1 MSQKYRE
8 SETVDENQE
17 ENKSEEKEPT
27 DEPEKVEEANDE
39 EANDEEDE
47 DEEEGEHNK
56 DDKDDKENKKSRMKL
71 KLGDIIQILAPTNE
85 LLHEN
90 TFFIEYIDENRVV
103 IIDVASIEQTQL
115 NRDPETSVFT
125 DRSIK
130 EIILISRSPESG
142 YARQNNLTPG
152 TWLEIH
158 IGGDVSTIIT
168 GEITSLEEDQI
179 EIRTVPELDVIY
191 IDFEYKGIP
200 EYIPIK
206 KIIIR
211 DKPVLYGDIK
221 ESNEEEGQ
229 EQPSSEPTMEYLET
243 GEAIIHAE
251 ENAEE
256 EENVLDLL
264 RVEVA
269 KSKQV
274 VFGEDLEDIE
284 QFIELPENKRRY
296 GLELQ
301 TGSLLDELLSTIPA
315 TKRTQ
320 QIMSKIHTLIAR
332 YRELRNTFSTFNEN
346 GDVSSY
352 KRNNPQL
359 HKPIIERIKSMD
371 TKIDWVLPVVSLKK
385 KIYRTTEEYEAEE
398 DDNIMGDT
406 ESFLFDRAITDEE
419 EVKKN
424 TYYNDR
430 TLADESKY
438 YKVYQQL
445 ADLVRPFEDPAEH
458 PGFLEKA
465 EVKTALETIVDNY
478 DEFFSS
484 VVKQESIVK
493 RRYVIQ
499 KYDMGLNK
507 RTLVK
512 RGDREF
518 VETSSMTKPDK
529 AFVKSVVTLPAPVV
543 QLSRVR
549 MPETSIL
556 EKSNLHMFSLMIFR
570 LLKKNK
576 EIAPFVIE
584 DLAEEIRQKPGK
596 KPRGDRTKAAD
607 RGAEGAEEEPEDDFL
622 QDMRHYVLS
631 DIQQRIEDDGK
642 FEKFLQAIIPKTRT
656 LIRLVRKY
664 ITQKLSFVAVV
675 QALEPF
681 YIYSSDISY
690 KQYLEIRAFIID
702 QIDKKKKNLDEQ
714 RKNFGSLATHKF
726 AVDPYVLSILRFLLE
741 RPELVDTFLTGYKLP
756 DKELLQKSS
765 TTAEIIKRLLDADNG
780 VLLTTLIQSL
790 MSALHMPKSLSELF
804 EESPIDDMTP
814 AEKVKS
820 RDCHKRVLTK
830 KYTSM
835 ADLQKDN
842 NKDIFY
848 DKEYD
853 DTPYEIMKKYKD
865 DQSKMSPDKFERF
878 LIENL
883 VQKHGAS
890 RETAPELAKQMI
902 KGKKEVAEG
911 EYALLVDQPEIVDVP
926 ESLEERRKLKEAAQ
940 RHAKSIYYY
949 RKGQV
954 WIHERELDDEAFMDT
969 TDLFCNVK
977 KDCLV
982 TTVDPFVDKCMSTEE
997 ADKRLEA
1004 INRKRVEGEFNQ
1016 RFELA
1021 AEDMQS
1027 TIQNKLAYHLKYL
1040 QSWIRIQSIQKERA
1054 NNVAYQIGLEATK
1067 YVDAV
1072 ISPHLELR
1080 DRILGQSDFV
1090 KKQHHILRLYDT
1102 YCREPMDIL
1111 AEDVG
1116 WKYCKATNTKLLPA
1130 FLYDLAATFVKGGD
1144 YQLKLEEICHTH
1156 GLMSDSGDAIVDKFS
1171 GFAVRAIDFA
1181 EEDGFD
1187 DAGFKIT
1194 THAFIQKGEVDKA
1207 VENILDLYSN
1217 KDEKQVCEGERAQMI
1232 CNLLAGLA
1240 SQIGHPFA
1248 EIRDF
1253 CVRITSALCDKL
1265 IDTEEKYN
1273 REAKKAEENKGIKL
1287 PPYKMRSQQL
1297 TVLITA
1303 CVLFMTIQTET
1314 PAFQTSKSMPG
1325 CVKSFKGFPLTGE
1338 EDLTGIHYMACVL
1351 SKMEKKIEPW
1361 NTISKLTTAMIQ
1373 EQLKKIATVALKNA
1387 EIDDRYLKKREYMIA
1402 NEADEIPAEH
1412 SIGKWLHF
1420 LPPLVPI
1427 SVSTDSVSPDFKD
1440 GLLSAMRKGQK
1451 GQHKDLLALR
1461 SKIGQLGFSLITDI
1475 QKIVK
1480 EKELLLVG
1488 ASNGT
1493 PYLQNVCCNEKER
1506 VPILYFNEE
1515 NPDVLRIVK
1524 AIKALSIF
1532 TKMTTEISKP
1542 AILFDP
1548 RDRTLKYPP
1557 ISGDMTEANIY
1568 SAFIHYCQLDK
1579 GAGVPSKFHAFLTD
1593 VPVGYNPKGSLEEK
1607 IDFLKRHDKRFSLA
1621 QFTELLQIVSKENIV
1636 ELEDPP
1642 IYNRSEVLKDLMLHF
1657 DQHTSP
1663 VIDKQMR
1670 ENIYRVLVKYDKTKL
1685 MTLLEGEE
1693 NDKLPE
1699 PEKQKIA
1706 AMRALKNGLA
1716 DIIRD
1721 QFKPAVLG
1729 FLKKYGKTGKRDF
1742 DKLTEF
1748 IGTFV
1753 TTWASSYPGVS
1764 SGGVSGGGTDLYKVA
1779 NFIKNAVYEMTS
1791 VFPNILITNVTNVSR
1806 VHAYWGLAQVDSIRI
1821 YNSISAYYQPLGE
1834 FREDVVLTRLLQFV
1848 QTKFVDL
1855 RLFFEN
1861 LPIHE
1866 SIRVGSHDYFS
1877 FFDRETIELLL
1888 EYVFLSVLH
1897 EYIIATDELDLIRL
1911 DSVEQKKANREAI
1924 KEANDEDTQ
1933 FSSEYPELAEE
1944 YQQVYGDM
1952 TEIQIQAG
1960 NREELKTRVAKMLLA
1975 FINIT
1980 RKNKAEIDISYE
1992 NISASIRKRKEKEK
2006 NRIIDRFK
2014 NMSEDERRVE
2024 DQKKKLK
2031 LDEWNVGTQRGI
2043 FEYDKHTSTREVNEQ
2058 MAEEALDI
2066 QKHGIRQAD
2075 FVEIHGD
2082 NGVDEG
2088 EEPLREMLDINEMP
2102 DEMEEQADEENVI
2115 AGLTSLK
2122 ANFFDGQFYSDDES
2136 DDGFG
2141 DES

>member
-8 SETVDENQE
+8 SETDEVDENQE

-27 DEPEKVEEANDE
+27 SEQEEVSEKEEQEENDE
-39 EANDEEDE
+39 EEKDEEQ
-47 DEEEGEHNK
+47 GEQDSK
-56 DDKDDKENKKSRMKL
+56 KQKSRMKL

-103 IIDVASIEQTQL
+103 VIDVASIEQTQL

-130 EIILISRSPESG
+130 EIILISRSPEAG
-142 YARQNNLTPG
+142 YARQNNLVPG
-152 TWLEIH
+152 TWVEIH

-211 DKPVLYGDIK
+211 DKPALYGEIK
-221 ESNEEEGQ
+221 ETNEEDQ

-274 VFGEDLEDIE
+274 VFGEDLDDIE
-284 QFIELPENKRRY
+284 QFVELPESKRRY

-320 QIMSKIHTLIAR
+320 QIMSRIHTLIAR

-352 KRNNPQL
+352 KRNNPHL

-385 KIYRTTEEYEAEE
+385 KIYRTTDEYEAEE

-406 ESFLFDRAITDEE
+406 ESFLFDRALTDEE

-478 DEFFSS
+478 DEFYSS

-499 KYDMGLNK
+499 KYDLGLNK
-507 RTLVK
+507 RILVK
-512 RGDREF
+512 NGDREF
-518 VETSSMTKPDK
+518 VETSAMTKPDK

-543 QLSRVR
+543 QWSRVR

-576 EIAPFVIE
+576 EIAPYVIE
-584 DLAEEIRQKPGK
+584 DLAEEIRQKPGRK
-596 KPRGDRTKAAD
+596 LRGDRAQAQVP
-607 RGAEGAEEEPEDDFL
+607 AEGDEEPEDDFL
-622 QDMRHYVLS
+622 QDMRHYILS
-631 DIQQRIEDDGK
+631 DIQQRVEDDNK

-741 RPELVDTFLTGYKLP
+741 RPELVDTFLTGYRLP
-756 DKELLQKSS
+756 DKEVLQKNS

-804 EESPIDDMTP
+804 EESPIDDMTQ
-814 AEKVKS
+814 AEKVKA
-820 RDCHKRVLTK
+820 RDCHKRVLAK

-878 LIENL
+878 LVENL

-890 RETAPELAKQMI
+890 REAAPELAKQMI

-911 EYALLVDQPEIVDVP
+911 EYALFIDQPEIVDVP
-926 ESLEERRKLKEAAQ
+926 ESLEERRKLKEDAQ

-954 WIHERELDDEAFMDT
+954 WIHERELDDEAFIDT

-977 KDCLV
+977 KECMSTAID
-982 TTVDPFVDKCMSTEE
+982 TFVDKCLSSEE

-1004 INRKRVEGEFNQ
+1004 INRRKIEGEFNQ

-1021 AEDMQS
+1021 AEDMKAV
-1027 TIQNKLAYHLKYL
+1027 IQNKLVDHLKYL
-1040 QSWIRIQSIQKERA
+1040 QSWIRIQSVQKERS

-1090 KKQHHILRLYDT
+1090 RKQHHILRLYDT
-1102 YCREPMDIL
+1102 YCREPMELL

-1130 FLYDLAATFVKGGD
+1130 FLYELAATFVQGGD

-1187 DAGFKIT
+1187 DAGFKVT

-1207 VENILDLYSN
+1207 VENILDMYSN

-1232 CNLLAGLA
+1232 CNLLGGLA
-1240 SQIGHPFA
+1240 GQIGHPFA

-1287 PPYKMRSQQL
+1287 PPYKTRSQQL

-1303 CVLFMTIQTET
+1303 TVLFMTIQTET
-1314 PAFQTSKSMPG
+1314 PSFQTSKSMPG
-1325 CVKSFKGFPLTGE
+1325 CVKSFKGYPLSGE

-1373 EQLKKIATVALKNA
+1373 EQIKKISTVALKNA

-1402 NEADEIPAEH
+1402 NDADEIPDEH

-1427 SVSTDSVSPDFKD
+1427 SVTTDSVSPDFKD

-1480 EKELLLVG
+1480 DKELLLVG
-1488 ASNGT
+1488 ASSGT

-1515 NPDVLRIVK
+1515 NQDVLRIVK
-1524 AIKALSIF
+1524 AIKSLSIF
-1532 TKMTTEISKP
+1532 VRMTTELSKP

-1593 VPVGYNPKGSLEEK
+1593 IPVGYNPKGSLEEK

-1636 ELEDPP
+1636 ELEQPP
-1642 IYNRSEVLKDLMLHF
+1642 VYNRSEVLKDLMLHF
-1657 DQHTSP
+1657 DEYTSP
-1663 VIDKQMR
+1663 VIDKDLR
-1670 ENIYRVLVKYDKTKL
+1670 ENIYRVLTKYDKTKL
-1685 MTLLEGEE
+1685 MTLLDGEE

-1706 AMRALKNGLA
+1706 AMRTLKNGLA

-1742 DKLTEF
+1742 DKLSEF

-1753 TTWASSYPGVS
+1753 TSWASSIN
-1764 SGGVSGGGTDLYKVA
+1764 GGSDLYKIA
-1779 NFIKNAVYEMTS
+1779 NFIKNTVYEMTS

-1806 VHAYWGLAQVDSIRI
+1806 VHPYWGLAQVDSTRI

-1834 FREDVVLTRLLQFV
+1834 FREDVVLTRLLLEV

-1897 EYIIATDELDLIRL
+1897 EYIIATDQIDLIRM
-1911 DSVEQKKANREAI
+1911 DSVEQKKVNREAI
-1924 KEANDEDTQ
+1924 RESNDEDTQ
-1933 FSSEYPELAEE
+1933 FSSEFPELAEE

-1992 NISASIRKRKEKEK
+1992 NISAAIRKRKEKEK

-2014 NMSEDERRVE
+2014 QMSEDERRVE

-2043 FEYDKHTSTREVNEQ
+2043 FEYDKYTSTREVNEQ

-2082 NGVDEG
+2082 SAADEG
-2088 EEPLREMLDINEMP
+2088 EEPLREMLDINQMP
-2102 DEMEEQADEENVI
+2102 DEMEEHADEENMMS
-2115 AGLTSLK
+2115 GLTSLK

-2141 DES
+2141 DE

>member
-8 SETVDENQE
+8 SETDEVDENQE
-17 ENKSEEKEPT
+17 DNKSEEREPT
-27 DEPEKVEEANDE
+27 SDQEENVEKENDE
-39 EANDEEDE
+39 K
-47 DEEEGEHNK
+47 DEEESGEQGEQDGK
-56 DDKDDKENKKSRMKL
+56 KQKSRMKL

-103 IIDVASIEQTQL
+103 IIDVASIEQIQL
-115 NRDPETSVFT
+115 NREPETSIFT

-130 EIILISRSPESG
+130 EIVLISRSPESG
-142 YARQNNLTPG
+142 YARQNNLVPG
-152 TWLEIH
+152 TWIEIH

-211 DKPVLYGDIK
+211 DKPALYDAVQPV
-221 ESNEEEGQ
+221 EDS
-229 EQPSSEPTMEYLET
+229 EQVSSTEPTMEYLET
-243 GEAIIHAE
+243 GEAIIRAE
-251 ENAEE
+251 ENADE

-274 VFGEDLEDIE
+274 VFGEDLDDIE
-284 QFIELPENKRRY
+284 QFVELPESKRRY

-385 KIYRTTEEYEAEE
+385 KIYRTTDEYEAEE
-398 DDNIMGDT
+398 EENIMGDT
-406 ESFLFDRAITDEE
+406 ESFLFDKVLTDEE

-430 TLADESKY
+430 TLVDESKY
-438 YKVYQQL
+438 YKLYQQL

-478 DEFFSS
+478 DEFYSS

-499 KYDMGLNK
+499 KYDLGLNK

-512 RGDREF
+512 KGDREF
-518 VETSSMTKPDK
+518 IETSAITKPDK
-529 AFVKSVVTLPAPVV
+529 AFIKSVVTLPAPVV
-543 QLSRVR
+543 QWSRVR

-556 EKSNLHMFSLMIFR
+556 EKSNLHMFPLMIFR

-596 KPRGDRTKAAD
+596 KQTSKIAPKATEGETEQDRQPD
-607 RGAEGAEEEPEDDFL
+607 EETEFL

-631 DIQQRIEDDGK
+631 DIQQRIEEDGK

-664 ITQKLSFVAVV
+664 ITQKLSFISVV

-681 YIYSSDISY
+681 YIYSGDISY
-690 KQYLEIRAFIID
+690 KQYLEIRAFIIVE
-702 QIDKKKKNLDEQ
+702 IEKKKKNLDEQ
-714 RKNFGSLATHKF
+714 RKNFGSLVTHKF

-741 RPELVDTFLTGYKLP
+741 RPELMDTFLTGYQLP

-780 VLLTTLIQSL
+780 VLLTTLIQNL

-804 EESPIDDMTP
+804 EESPIDDMTQ
-814 AEKVKS
+814 AEKVKA

-830 KYTSM
+830 KYTSI

-853 DTPYEIMKKYKD
+853 DTPYELMKKYKD
-865 DQSKMSPDKFERF
+865 EQEKMSPEKFERF
-878 LIENL
+878 LVENL

-890 RETAPELAKQMI
+890 IELAPELAKQMI
-902 KGKKEVAEG
+902 KGKKEVGEG
-911 EYALLVDQPEIVDVP
+911 EYAIFIDQPEIVDIP
-926 ESLEERRKLKEAAQ
+926 ESLEERRKLKEDAQ
-940 RHAKSIYYY
+940 RHAKTTYYY

-969 TDLFCNVK
+969 KDLFCNVK
-977 KDCLV
+977 KECLSIA
-982 TTVDPFVDKCMSTEE
+982 VDPFVDKCMSTEE
-997 ADKRLEA
+997 AEKRLEA
-1004 INRKRVEGEFNQ
+1004 INRKKIQGEFNQ
-1016 RFELA
+1016 RFDLA
-1021 AEDMQS
+1021 AEDMKAV
-1027 TIQNKLAYHLKYL
+1027 IQNKLVEHLKYL
-1040 QSWIRIQSIQKERA
+1040 QRWIRIQSVQKERA

-1067 YVDAV
+1067 YTDAV
-1072 ISPHLELR
+1072 VSPHLELR

-1090 KKQHHILRLYDT
+1090 KKQHDIVRLYDT
-1102 YCREPMDIL
+1102 FCREPMEL
-1111 AEDVG
+1111 LTEDVG
-1116 WKYCKATNTKLLPA
+1116 WKYCKTSNTKLLPA
-1130 FLYDLAATFVKGGD
+1130 FLYDLATTFVRGGD

-1171 GFAVRAIDFA
+1171 GFSVRAIDFA

-1194 THAFIQKGEVDKA
+1194 THAFIQKGEVDKV

-1217 KDEKQVCEGERAQMI
+1217 KDEKQVCEDERAQMI

-1240 SQIGHPFA
+1240 GQIGHPLA

-1253 CVRITSALCDKL
+1253 CVRIISALCDKL

-1287 PPYKMRSQQL
+1287 PPYKTRSQQL

-1303 CVLFMTIQTET
+1303 TVLFMTIQTET
-1314 PAFQTSKSMPG
+1314 PSFQTNKSMPG
-1325 CVKSFKGFPLTGE
+1325 CVKSFKGYPLSGE
-1338 EDLTGIHYMACVL
+1338 EDLTGIHFMACVL

-1361 NTISKLTTAMIQ
+1361 NTISKLTVAMMQ
-1373 EQLKKIATVALKNA
+1373 EQIKKIATVALKNA
-1387 EIDDRYLKKREYMIA
+1387 EVDDRYLKKREYIIA
-1402 NEADEIPAEH
+1402 SEPDEIPEEH

-1451 GQHKDLLALR
+1451 GQHRDLLALR

-1480 EKELLLVG
+1480 NKELLLVG
-1488 ASNGT
+1488 ASSGM

-1515 NPDVLRIVK
+1515 NSDVLRIVK

-1532 TKMTTEISKP
+1532 VKMTNDLSKP

-1557 ISGDMTEANIY
+1557 ISGNVTEANIY

-1579 GAGVPSKFHAFLTD
+1579 GAGLSGVVPAKFHAFLTD
-1593 VPVGYNPKGSLEEK
+1593 VPVGYNPRASLEEK

-1621 QFTELLQIVSKENIV
+1621 QFTELLQIVSKENII
-1636 ELEDPP
+1636 ELEKPAV
-1642 IYNRSEVLKDLMLHF
+1642 YNRSEVLKDLMLHF
-1657 DQHTSP
+1657 DEHTSP
-1663 VIDKQMR
+1663 VIDKDLR
-1670 ENIYRVLVKYDKTKL
+1670 ENIYRVLTKYDKTKM
-1685 MTLLEGEE
+1685 MTLLEGDD

-1706 AMRALKNGLA
+1706 AMKTLKNGLA
-1716 DIIRD
+1716 DIIQG

-1729 FLKKYGKTGKRDF
+1729 FFKKYGKTGKRDF

-1748 IGTFV
+1748 INTFV
-1753 TTWASSYPGVS
+1753 TSWASSDPIGS
-1764 SGGVSGGGTDLYKVA
+1764 LNAGIGKGGDLYKIA

-1791 VFPNILITNVTNVSR
+1791 VFPNILITNITNVSR
-1806 VHAYWGLAQVDSIRI
+1806 VHAYWCLAQVDSIRI

-1834 FREDVVLTRLLQFV
+1834 FREDRVLTRLLQFV

-1855 RLFFEN
+1855 RLFFDN

-1897 EYIIATDELDLIRL
+1897 EYIIATDEIDLIRL
-1911 DSVEQKKANREAI
+1911 DSVEQKKANRQTISEG
-1924 KEANDEDTQ
+1924 NDEDTQ

-1944 YQQVYGDM
+1944 YQEVYGDM

-1980 RKNKAEIDISYE
+1980 RKNKTEIDISYE
-1992 NISASIRKRKEKEK
+1992 NISAAIRKRKEKEK
-2006 NRIIDRFK
+2006 NRIIERFK
-2014 NMSEDERRVE
+2014 HMSEDERRVE

-2031 LDEWNVGTQRGI
+2031 LDEWNVGTQKGI
-2043 FEYDKHTSTREVNEQ
+2043 FEYDKATSTREVNEQ

-2082 NGVDEG
+2082 NGLDEG
-2088 EEPLREMLDINEMP
+2088 EEPLREMLDVGQMP

-2141 DES
+2141 AEES